1 MLTLL
6 DRKLGFGRLARALTI
21 GLVLLGAAFLAACG
35 DDGETQAEVVDEPQP
50 TVAEATTT
58 TAPPPIQVV
67 ATANF
72 VADWARVVGGE
83 RVEVFGLLPAGGDPH
98 SYQPGARD
106 VARVA
111 EADIVFTIGLGLET
125 EWLGDLLHSA
135 SADESRIVALGDYV
149 DPIEFAD
156 EHDDHDDDH
165 MDHDDHDDDHADHD
179 DHDDDHDDDHMD
191 HDDHDD
197 DHADHDDDHDDDHMD
212 HDDHDDDHADHDDHD
227 DDHMDHDDH
236 DDHADEED
244 GHDHHH
250 HGPHDPLAAI
260 DPANADTYFQNAAD
274 YGQELDELHAWTQE
288 QVSMVPP
295 ERRFLVTSHDS
306 LSYFANLYGFEVVG
320 LVIPSLSTDV
330 EPSAEHIAGLVDV
343 IREYNVPAVFGE
355 TTVGD
360 RLAQAVARETGATV
374 VQLYSGSLGAEGSG
388 ADTYL
393 GMVRSNVENIV
404 GALK

>member
-35 DDGETQAEVVDEPQP
+35 DDGETQAEVADEPQP

-156 EHDDHDDDH
+156 EHDDHDD
-165 MDHDDHDDDHADHD
+165 
-179 DHDDDHDDDHMD
+179 HDDDHMD
-191 HDDHDD
+191 HD
-197 DHADHDDDHDDDHMD
+197 
-212 HDDHDDDHADHDDHD
+212 
-227 DDHMDHDDH
+227 
-236 DDHADEED
+236 
-244 GHDHHH
+244 
-250 HGPHDPLAAI
+250 
-260 DPANADTYFQNAAD
+260 
-274 YGQELDELHAWTQE
+274 
-288 QVSMVPP
+288 
-295 ERRFLVTSHDS
+295 
-306 LSYFANLYGFEVVG
+306 
-320 LVIPSLSTDV
+320 
-330 EPSAEHIAGLVDV
+330 
-343 IREYNVPAVFGE
+343 
-355 TTVGD
+355 
-360 RLAQAVARETGATV
+360 
-374 VQLYSGSLGAEGSG
+374 
-388 ADTYL
+388 
-393 GMVRSNVENIV
+393 
-404 GALK
+404 

>member
-1 MLTLL
+1 M
-6 DRKLGFGRLARALTI
+6 
-21 GLVLLGAAFLAACG
+21 
-35 DDGETQAEVVDEPQP
+35 
-50 TVAEATTT
+50 
-58 TAPPPIQVV
+58 V

-111 EADIVFTIGLGLET
+111 DADLVLTVGLGLET
-125 EWLGDLLHSA
+125 EWLDDLLHSA
-135 SADESRIVALGDYV
+135 SADESRIVVLGDYV
-149 DPIEFAD
+149 DPIEFMD
-156 EHDDHDDDH
+156 MHDDHEDDHMDHEDEHADHEDEHADDHADHEDEHADHEDEH
-165 MDHDDHDDDHADHD
+165 MDHDDHEDDHADHED
-179 DHDDDHDDDHMD
+179 DHADHEDEHADHEDEHADHEDDHMDEHADHEDDHMD
-191 HDDHDD
+191 HE
-197 DHADHDDDHDDDHMD
+197 
-212 HDDHDDDHADHDDHD
+212 
-227 DDHMDHDDH
+227 

-244 GHDHHH
+244 GHDDHH
-250 HGPHDPLAAI
+250 HGPHDPHFWFDPIRVKIAVNEIAERLAAI
-260 DPANADTYFQNAAD
+260 DPANADTYLQNAAD

-306 LSYFANLYGFEVVG
+306 LSYFANLYGFEIVG

-343 IREYNVPAVFGE
+343 IREHNVPAVFGE
-355 TTVGD
+355 TTVTD
-360 RLAQAVARETGATV
+360 KLAQAVARETGATV

-393 GMVRSNVENIV
+393 GMVRANVERIV
-404 GALK
+404 EALK

>member
-1 MLTLL
+1 M
-6 DRKLGFGRLARALTI
+6 A
-21 GLVLLGAAFLAACG
+21 
-35 DDGETQAEVVDEPQP
+35 DEPQP

-156 EHDDHDDDH
+156 EHDDHDDHDDDH

-179 DHDDDHDDDHMD
+179 DHDDDHAD

-197 DHADHDDDHDDDHMD
+197 DHAD

-236 DDHADEED
+236 DDDHAD
-244 GHDHHH
+244 HDD
-250 HGPHDPLAAI
+250 HD
-260 DPANADTYFQNAAD
+260 DD
-274 YGQELDELHAWTQE
+274 
-288 QVSMVPP
+288 
-295 ERRFLVTSHDS
+295 
-306 LSYFANLYGFEVVG
+306 
-320 LVIPSLSTDV
+320 
-330 EPSAEHIAGLVDV
+330 
-343 IREYNVPAVFGE
+343 
-355 TTVGD
+355 
-360 RLAQAVARETGATV
+360 
-374 VQLYSGSLGAEGSG
+374 
-388 ADTYL
+388 
-393 GMVRSNVENIV
+393 
-404 GALK
+404 